1 MFNVIVNNIR
11 VLPSSKLFQSIILR
25 QRITRSD
32 RIIREALVSS
42 KEKKIY
48 IIQKL
53 HRSNETVKTF
63 VSRRSADLI
72 KNDTRPI
79 NEARIIC
86 NQFSRQEGSCTAR
99 DRQQRPVHPPPPPS
113 STFHTA
119 YPASQDR
126 LTDQKFETR
135 PHLGGQPANV
145 GFAVTRG
152 EKAAHRLELWRETT
166 RFLARTCAVGPSFN
180 GSRFDSTLRLL
191 SPRPHIPKCLCLPA
205 NSLQDGGTLL
215 DKGWRTLSRDFSSLF
230 QIRPLDL
237 EKNICRCSIEKC
249 IFKDARSDSGTGRY
263 RLGLRN
269 IGLRNRAEKSSSPLR
284 PLRLLRHC
292 ACCLLPGTTALAKV
306 KECNWDS

>member
-11 VLPSSKLFQSIILR
+11 VLPSSISIDNLASTNYSRSSRFFERKKNIYNIKTASIQRNSRNLR
-25 QRITRSD
+25 TGV
-32 RIIREALVSS
+32 L
-42 KEKKIY
+42 
-48 IIQKL
+48 
-53 HRSNETVKTF
+53 
-63 VSRRSADLI
+63 RRSADLI

-99 DRQQRPVHPPPPPS
+99 DRQQRPVQPPPPPS

-166 RFLARTCAVGPSFN
+166 RFLARTCAVGPFFQWESLRFN
-180 GSRFDSTLRLL
+180 VTLA
-191 SPRPHIPKCLCLPA
+191 LPA
-205 NSLQDGGTLL
+205 PPHS
-215 DKGWRTLSRDFSSLF
+215 KVPLS
-230 QIRPLDL
+230 
-237 EKNICRCSIEKC
+237 
-249 IFKDARSDSGTGRY
+249 TGQ
-263 RLGLRN
+263 
-269 IGLRNRAEKSSSPLR
+269 
-284 PLRLLRHC
+284 
-292 ACCLLPGTTALAKV
+292 
-306 KECNWDS
+306 